1 MTMDLRNYEGEE
13 LVSTF
18 LFVKIF
24 ALQNS
29 HEKKIICIKPCCVYI
44 QFKNF
49 KKWYVVTL
57 AMDNSKLLS

>member
-29 HEKKIICIKPCCVYI
+29 HEKKNY
-44 QFKNF
+44 
-49 KKWYVVTL
+49 
-57 AMDNSKLLS
+57 MH

>member
-1 MTMDLRNYEGEE
+1 MKVLCMTMDLRNYEGEE

-29 HEKKIICIKPCCVYI
+29 HEKKNY
-44 QFKNF
+44 
-49 KKWYVVTL
+49 
-57 AMDNSKLLS
+57 MH